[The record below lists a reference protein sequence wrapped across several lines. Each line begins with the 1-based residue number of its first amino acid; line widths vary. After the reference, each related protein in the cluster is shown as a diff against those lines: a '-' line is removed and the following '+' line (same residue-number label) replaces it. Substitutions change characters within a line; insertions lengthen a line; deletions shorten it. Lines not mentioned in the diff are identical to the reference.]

1 MSSTGKRRQEGTGE
15 SWKGRMIHPWDREDE
30 EVCGCLLHDPEP
42 QENQDV
48 VGTEGSHDVEITPRW
63 VWGVWA
69 SNQG

>member
-1 MSSTGKRRQEGTGE
+1 
-15 SWKGRMIHPWDREDE
+15 MIHPWDREDE